1 MNALSIRLVRALWAV
16 PFLLSMACGTEKG
29 KPPTD
34 GDSPSPSQVAPV
46 VAPGVAKKAR
56 SLTVAAPNLK
66 PFLGV
71 GGFALTR
78 ALRVTSGEKLR
89 FDLLSPSF
97 RGFGDAAIGEFIVRL
112 ADGSQ
117 HSVSGD
123 APEFQFT
130 VPGPALVMACV
141 GPKANERRSDGW
153 QYASHCTKIVIQVDG
168 ASDADFRPNDGVV
181 NKTGA
186 AIEILPLVSPEAVS
200 LGSDL
205 PVRVYHRGA
214 SQVGR
219 RIEAHRPDGSVDVQ
233 VSRAGGL
240 ADFRVAQAGRWV
252 LRFSKTSAL
261 GEQTAELVFD
271 VEDQPTFAVG
281 QPGRPVSPRLPHV
294 VWQEFGP
301 APLGNNN
308 TGRINAIVID
318 PANSDTVYVGSSSGG
333 VWKRQANVWTPLTDN
348 VPAMSIG
355 ALAMDPTNSS
365 VLYAGSGDSAACS
378 SCYYGVGIYKTT
390 DGGQNWTILGG
401 NTFGGRTFTKIV
413 VSPSNP
419 QIVLVSVMRAGGRNF
434 VAGRGHPGM
443 NGPVGIFRSQ
453 DGGATFTQL
462 LNGLPNAQ
470 ATDVVMTPGD
480 PNTLYAAIG
489 DPFVATDNGV
499 FKSTNGGDSW
509 TKLAGG
515 LPASIG
521 RTVLAVAPS
530 RAQRVYA
537 WITNSGGP
545 NRDQATTRG
554 LFKSDDAGATFTEY
568 NPGSIHNTQGWYDH
582 AMAVHPTSPDTV
594 IVGGLSAVRTTNGG
608 TSFTTV
614 TPPHVDQHFYAF
626 AADGTLY
633 AGDDGGIQR
642 STNNGTAWTSI
653 NGGLGVTQIY
663 SGTSLH
669 PTDPNF
675 VLAGF
680 QDNGSNLR
688 SGSTWR
694 NVYGADGG
702 YTGLH
707 PSQPSVMFIEWQD
720 PGNLYRS
727 TNSGTS
733 FSKVGTGIPTTDR
746 VAFLATYE
754 INPSNPQEMLYATQ
768 RVWRSTNQG
777 TSFAAISADVT
788 TGGTEKIRAI
798 QIAQSNP
805 QVVYIATSDGRIQ
818 VSLDGGATFTPKL
831 TGLPSVYLLSREID
845 IAAWDEKVA
854 VVGVSAFGTD
864 QVRITRDRGD
874 TWKTIDGNLPDIPVN
889 TTEITQIEG
898 VEMILIGTDQG
909 VFFTCNEG
917 QSWQRLG
924 TGIPNVVVTDIRHDA
939 AFQRVVATTFGR
951 GMWSIA
957 QPWAAECSGGTGGTG
972 GAGGAAGTGGNGGG
986 GMGGSSGSGGVGGT
1000 AGSGGSGGFDGGM
1013 GGNGGAG
1020 GLAGSPG
1027 TGGGGLGGGGGAGG
1041 FDGGAGAGG
1050 TGGAAGTGGAG
1061 GAAGSAGSG
1070 GTAGAGRDS
1079 GAEGGS
1085 GTGGAGGNA
1094 GSAGAAGGNG
1104 TAGVGAGGGTVPP
1117 GGTGATG
1124 AGASGGTNTTSSE
1137 GGCSCRTT
1145 PAKPGTSVGLG
1156 LLAALAFVMR
1166 RRRLWREDKRCHPRS
1181 PTYRPSVERTPA
1193 IFSRI
1198 SGAMIR
1204 PSGPTSARVTGM
1216 LTQAASTTSAFK

>member
-1 MNALSIRLVRALWAV
+1 
-16 PFLLSMACGTEKG
+16 
-29 KPPTD
+29 
-34 GDSPSPSQVAPV
+34 
-46 VAPGVAKKAR
+46 
-56 SLTVAAPNLK
+56 LTVAAPNLR

-71 GGFALTR
+71 GGFAPTR
-78 ALRVTSGEKLR
+78 AFRVASGERLR
-89 FDLLSPSF
+89 FDLLIPSF

-117 HSVSGD
+117 HAVSGD
-123 APEFQFT
+123 APEFELT

-153 QYASHCTKIVIQVDG
+153 QYASHCTKLVVQVDG
-168 ASDADFRPNDGVV
+168 ASDADFQSNDGVI

-186 AIEILPLVSPEAVS
+186 PIEILPLVSPEGVS

-205 PVRVYHRGA
+205 PVRVYHLAA
-214 SQVGR
+214 SQVGA

-252 LRFSKTSAL
+252 LRFSKTSKL

-271 VEDQPTFAVG
+271 VEAEPTFAVG
-281 QPGRPVSPRLPHV
+281 SVRPVLPKVPHA

-308 TGRINAIVID
+308 SGRINAIVID

-333 VWKRQANVWTPLTDN
+333 VWKRQDNIWTPLTDN

-365 VLYAGSGDSAACS
+365 VLYAGSGDSQACS

-419 QIVLVSVMRAGGRNF
+419 QVVLASVMRAGGRNF

-443 NGPVGIFRSQ
+443 NGPVGVFRSQ

-462 LNGLPNAQ
+462 LSGLPNAQ

-515 LPASIG
+515 LPASMG

-537 WITNSGGP
+537 FIANPGGP
-545 NRDQATTRG
+545 NRDQATTLG
-554 LFKSDDAGATFTEY
+554 LFKSDDAGATFTQY
-568 NPGSIHNTQGWYDH
+568 NPGSISSTQGWYDH

-594 IVGGLSAVRTTNGG
+594 IIGGLNAVRTTNGG

-614 TPPHVDQHFYAF
+614 TPPHVDQHCYAF

-642 STNNGTAWTSI
+642 STNNGSAWTSI
-653 NGGLGVTQIY
+653 NGGLGVMQIY

-669 PTDPNF
+669 PTDQSF

-733 FSKVGTGIPTTDR
+733 FSKVGTGISTTDR

-754 INPSNPQEMLYATQ
+754 INPTNPQEMLYATQ

-777 TSFAAISADVT
+777 TSFTAISADVT

-798 QIAQSNP
+798 QIARSNP
-805 QVVYIATSDGRIQ
+805 QTVYIATSDGRIQ

-831 TGLPSVYLLSREID
+831 TGLPLVYLLSREID
-845 IAAWDEKVA
+845 IAAWDDRVA
-854 VVGVSAFGTD
+854 VIGVSAFGTD

-909 VFFTCNEG
+909 VFYTCNEG
-917 QSWQRLG
+917 QTWQRLG

-939 AFQRVVATTFGR
+939 TFSRVVATTFGR
-951 GMWSIA
+951 GMWTIA
-957 QPWAAECSGGTGGTG
+957 QPTAAECSGSDGGPG
-972 GAGGAAGTGGNGGG
+972 GAGGSAGTGGSDGG
-986 GMGGSSGSGGVGGT
+986 GMGGSSGTGGVGGT
-1000 AGSGGSGGFDGGM
+1000 AGSGGAGGFDGGIA
-1013 GGNGGAG
+1013 GNSGAG
-1020 GLAGSPG
+1020 GLAGSAG
-1027 TGGGGLGGGGGAGG
+1027 TGGLGGGGGAGG
-1041 FDGGAGAGG
+1041 FDGGAGVGGNGGMAG
-1050 TGGAAGTGGAG
+1050 TGATGGAG
-1061 GAAGSAGSG
+1061 GAAGSG
-1070 GTAGAGRDS
+1070 GTAGAGRDA
-1079 GAEGGS
+1079 GTDGG
-1085 GTGGAGGNA
+1085 GTGGAGGEA
-1094 GSAGAAGGNG
+1094 GRAGAAGSSG
-1104 TAGVGAGGGTVPP
+1104 TAGVGAGGGVPP
-1117 GGTGATG
+1117 TGGTGATG
-1124 AGASGGTNTTSSE
+1124 GNTASSD

-1145 PAKPGTSVGLG
+1145 PARPGPSVGVG
-1156 LLAALAFVMR
+1156 LLAALALMGR
-1166 RRRLWREDKRCHPRS
+1166 RRR
-1181 PTYRPSVERTPA
+1181 
-1193 IFSRI
+1193 SR
-1198 SGAMIR
+1198 
-1204 PSGPTSARVTGM
+1204 
-1216 LTQAASTTSAFK
+1216 